1 MKAAIMQPYFFPYIG
16 YFQLI
21 NSVDQFIIYDTVEYT
36 KKGWINRNRFL
47 NNGKADYFSLPL
59 KKDSDYLSINDR
71 YLSDH
76 WETDKKKLKNKIKNS
91 YLKAP
96 FFSET
101 YYLFEKCI
109 DYEDKNLF
117 NFILYSLNEICKY
130 LEISTTITK
139 YSDLSIDSMLKS
151 KDKVLAICKKINTK
165 TYINP
170 IGGIELYDKE
180 EFLQNNF
187 ELKFLKSNQ
196 IIYKQ
201 FKNDFEPYLS
211 ILDLLMFNEKE
222 KVINFIKT
230 EFTYL

>member
-1 MKAAIMQPYFFPYIG
+1 MQPYFLPYIG

-21 NSVDQFIIYDTVEYT
+21 NAVDQFIIYDTIEYT

-59 KKDSDYLSINDR
+59 KKDSDFLFINDR
-71 YLSDH
+71 YLSDN
-76 WETDKKKLKNKIKNS
+76 WEIDKKQLKNKIKNS

-96 FFSET
+96 FFKET
-101 YYLFEKCI
+101 YRLFEKCI

-117 NFILYSLNEICKY
+117 EFILNSVNEICKY
-130 LEISTTITK
+130 LEITTPIIK
-139 YSDLSIDSMLKS
+139 YSDLSIDNRLKS
-151 KDKVLAICKKINTK
+151 KDKVLAICKKINTN

-180 EFLQNNF
+180 EFLQNNL

-196 IIYKQ
+196 IIYQQ
-201 FKNDFEPYLS
+201 FKNEFEPYLS
-211 ILDLLMFNEKE
+211 IIDILMFNEKE
-222 KVINFIKT
+222 KVINFVKT
-230 EFTYL
+230 EFIFL